1 MNQNRG
7 AIVKV
12 VGAILKGVGRT
23 YNGKVE
29 VPLLAL
35 LKFFVSLT
43 CHRKKWSNVHN
54 TTSTSMKVNG
64 KIKGSLAIVE
74 DSAESLLS
82 TPGNSDD
89 EDPNGEVKDSLRN
102 CTTCGRRSDHGRF
115 MLCQLQPFT

>member
-12 VGAILKGVGRT
+12 VSAILKGVGRT

-64 KIKGSLAIVE
+64 KMKGSLAIVE

-89 EDPNGEVKDSLRN
+89 EDSNDGLRS
-102 CTTCGRRSDHGRF
+102 CTACGRRSDHGRF